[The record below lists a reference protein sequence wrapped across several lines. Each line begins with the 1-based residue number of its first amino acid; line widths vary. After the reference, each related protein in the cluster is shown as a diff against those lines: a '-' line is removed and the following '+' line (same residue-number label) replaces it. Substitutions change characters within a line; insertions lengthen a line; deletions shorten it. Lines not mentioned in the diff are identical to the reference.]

1 MRLLCLF
8 SLIPFLIIA
17 DDSRRILV
25 VTASPADYI
34 YAAGGTLA
42 QYIEDGWRVDVAIFA
57 NGEKMSQGLNPA
69 QTRLVN
75 MQEAREAAKQLG
87 VTDVIRMDLKS
98 GELGQVSATEMRN
111 QLFALIRGIKP
122 RLLFIPDPYVHY
134 QDDQDAI
141 FTGNMAEEAWGYS
154 GGGTFG
160 NELAR
165 MGLTPYGAP
174 EVFYY
179 SAYRPYRKGEGGET
193 ERARFVHRDI
203 GAKLEHKIHAAEL
216 LHNRNRTW
224 LALRGRAADDASARR
239 HAREFLTEL
248 AATIGAKHG
257 VAYAEE
263 FNHVAPAGT
272 PATPQPFTKRQET
285 ASGNVL
291 AITPSM
297 RDVLFAAGGTLARMA
312 GEGRAVYIAVFGNEE
327 KLSVGQGPAETRIA
341 NNAEGE
347 RAAKMLGVREVIN
360 LGHKSGELGM
370 LSSSELRNQVMALTR
385 LYKPEIL
392 FFPDWYVH
400 YQDDQDLYR
409 TGRMA
414 EESPYGGSSLFLQ
427 EMSYLGFP
435 GASARQYYF
444 FVPYRPYRKGEGGEG
459 NATMKQTDIGEVLE
473 KKIEAVLQLRTAN
486 EAWAAELSARSG
498 RKLEAGELVRAF
510 VTELAETTAQPHGLR
525 YAEEF
530 NHLRPVGGLPAH
542 VREKARRR

>member
-1 MRLLCLF
+1 MRLLCLLF
-8 SLIPFLIIA
+8 SIPFLIIA

-25 VTASPADYI
+25 VSASSADYI
-34 YAAGGTLA
+34 YGAGGTLA

-57 NGEKMSQGLNPA
+57 NEEKMSQGLNPA

-75 MQEAREAAKQLG
+75 MQEARAAAKQLG
-87 VTDVIRMDLKS
+87 ATDVILMDLKS
-98 GELGQVSATEMRN
+98 GELGHVSATEMRS
-111 QLFALIRGIKP
+111 QLFALIRGVRP

-134 QDDQDAI
+134 QDDQDAV

-160 NELAR
+160 NELTR

-179 SAYRPYRKGEGGET
+179 SAYRPYRQGEGGET
-193 ERARFVHRDI
+193 ERAKLVHRDI
-203 GAKLEHKIHAAEL
+203 ASKLEHKIHSAEL
-216 LHNRNRTW
+216 LHLRNRTW
-224 LALRGRAADDASARR
+224 LALRGRASDDAAARR
-239 HAREFLTEL
+239 HAREYITEL

-257 VAYAEE
+257 VTHAEE
-263 FNHVAPAGT
+263 FNHVAPAVT
-272 PATPQPFTKRQET
+272 PAAPQPFTKRQET
-285 ASGNVL
+285 TQGNVL
-291 AITPSM
+291 VVTPSM

-312 GEGRAVYIAVFGNEE
+312 AEGRAVFIAVFGNEE
-327 KLSVGQGPAETRIA
+327 KLSLAQGPAETRIA
-341 NNAEGE
+341 NNQEGE

-400 YQDDQDLYR
+400 YQDDDDLYR

-414 EESPYGGSSLFLQ
+414 EEAPYGGSSLFLQ

-435 GASARQYYF
+435 GAAARQYYF

-459 NATMKQTDIGEVLE
+459 PAIMKQTDISDVLA
-473 KKIEAVLQLRTAN
+473 KKIEAVQQLKTAN
-486 EAWAAELSARSG
+486 AAWAAELSTRSG
-498 RKLEAGELVRAF
+498 RTLNPDALVREF
-510 VTELAETTAQPHGLR
+510 LTELSATVAAPHQLR
-525 YAEEF
+525 HAEEF
-530 NHLRPVGGLPAH
+530 NHLRPVTGLPAH
-542 VREKARRR
+542 VREKARKP